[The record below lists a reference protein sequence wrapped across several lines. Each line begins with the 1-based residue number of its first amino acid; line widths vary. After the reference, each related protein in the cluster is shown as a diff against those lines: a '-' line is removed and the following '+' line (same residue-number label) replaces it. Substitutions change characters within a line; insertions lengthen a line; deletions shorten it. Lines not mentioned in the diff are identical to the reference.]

1 LLRKVI
7 RYTNFNDE
15 EVEEVFYFHL
25 TKAELVEFQL
35 SVNDEQGMYGHI
47 ERIVA
52 EENRPELIKLFKSLL
67 LMSYG
72 KRSED
77 GRRFTKNPQVIEDFV
92 STGAYSAV
100 LIDILSSTESALEF
114 YRGILPGDL
123 SAVEAEEAGINPKV
137 TPLMVVEKEKEKIPH
152 NELGKMDREKLGEA
166 MSRIAEGSAEI
177 IYSDSP
183 ESQ

>member
-15 EVEEVFYFHL
+15 EVEEEFYFHL

-52 EENRPELIKLFKSLL
+52 EENRPELIKLFKQLL
-67 LMSYG
+67 MMSYG

-77 GRRFTKNPQVIEDFV
+77 GRRFTKNDRILEEFE
-92 STGAYSAV
+92 STGAYSAA
-100 LIDILSSTESALEF
+100 LIEILSSTENAIEF
-114 YRGILPGDL
+114 YRGILPNDL
-123 SAVEAEEAGINPKV
+123 TSAEAKEAGIDPRV
-137 TPLMVVEKEKEKIPH
+137 TPLMVVEKEKIHEKD
-152 NELGKMDREKLGEA
+152 LVQMSGEKLGEA
-166 MSRIAEGSAEI
+166 MSRIAEGSAEMI
-177 IYSDSP
+177 FDRP
-183 ESQ
+183 EPSQ

>member
-15 EVEEVFYFHL
+15 EVEEEFYFHL

-52 EENRPELIKLFKSLL
+52 EENRPELIKLFKELL
-67 LMSYG
+67 QMSYG

-77 GRRFTKNPQVIEDFV
+77 GRRFTKNEKILEDFV
-92 STGAYSAV
+92 STGAYSAA
-100 LIDILSSTESALEF
+100 LIEILSSTENAIEF

-123 SAVEAEEAGINPKV
+123 SAAEAREVGIDPKV
-137 TPLMVVEKEKEKIPH
+137 TPLMVVEKEKIHEKD
-152 NELGKMDREKLGEA
+152 LVQMSGEKLGEA
-166 MSRIAEGSAEI
+166 MSRIAEGSAEMVF
-177 IYSDSP
+177 DRP
-183 ESQ
+183 EPSQ